1 MKKLLFVMNPYAGV
15 RKAAKSL
22 TDILTVFNRAEYEV
36 VTYMTAGTGDAYR
49 MVREYAE
56 GMDLVVSCGGDG
68 TLNETISG
76 LLDAG
81 LDIPIGYIP
90 AGSTNDFASSLKL
103 SLNPVQAAKDIVEGE
118 PVAYDVGK
126 FNDRHFSY
134 VASFGAF
141 TRVSYNTPQYIKNAL
156 GHTAY
161 LLSGISELSQLR
173 KLHVRMDLDNEIIED
188 DFLFG
193 AISNST
199 SVGGVLTLA
208 KDQVDMGDGLF
219 EVLLVRAPENLVE
232 LSECIMAVQNQKY
245 NDCKMITFCSSR
257 NVKVYADADMAW
269 TLDGEK
275 FDGAKEIDVKN
286 LHHAVRLVHRV
297 AENV

>member
-1 MKKLLFVMNPYAGV
+1 MLFVMNPYAGT
-15 RKAAKSL
+15 RRGAKDLSE
-22 TDILTVFNRAEYEV
+22 ILTVFNQANYEV
-36 VTYMTAGTGDAYR
+36 TIYMTSGTGDAFKFAKER
-49 MVREYAE
+49 SE
-56 GMDLVVSCGGDG
+56 GMDVVVCCGGDG
-68 TLNETISG
+68 TLNETMSG
-76 LLDAG
+76 LLAAG
-81 LDIPIGYIP
+81 RDIPIGYIP

-118 PVAYDVGK
+118 PIRYDAGK
-126 FNDRHFSY
+126 FGDRYFTY

-219 EVLLVRAPENLVE
+219 EVLLVRAPQNLVE

-297 AENV
+297 ADHV

>member
-22 TDILTVFNRAEYEV
+22 TDILAVFNRAEYEV
-36 VTYMTAGTGDAYR
+36 VTYMTDGTGDAYR
-49 MVREYAE
+49 MVREYAK
-56 GMDLVVSCGGDG
+56 GMDLVVCCGGDG
-68 TLNETISG
+68 TLNETVSG
-76 LLDAG
+76 MLDAG

-103 SLNPVQAAKDIVEGE
+103 SLNPVQAAKDIMEGK
-118 PVAYDVGK
+118 PVPYDVGK
-126 FNDRHFSY
+126 FGDRYFAY

-141 TRVSYNTPQYIKNAL
+141 TRVSYNTPQYVKNAL

-161 LLSGISELSQLR
+161 LLSSISELSQLR

-199 SVGGVLTLA
+199 SVGGILTLA
-208 KDQVDMGDGLF
+208 PDQVDMGDGLF
-219 EVLLVRAPENLVE
+219 EVLLVRAPKSLVE
-232 LSECIMAVQNQKY
+232 LSECIIAVQNQKY
-245 NDCKMITFCSSR
+245 NDCAMITFCSSH
-257 NVKVYADADMAW
+257 NVKVYADENMAW

-275 FDGAKEIDVKN
+275 FDGQREIRVQN
-286 LHHAVRLVHRV
+286 LHQAVRLVHRV
-297 AENV
+297 

>member
-1 MKKLLFVMNPYAGV
+1 MKKMLFVMNPYAGV
-15 RKAAKSL
+15 RKGAKAL
-22 TDILTVFNRAEYEV
+22 TDILAVFNRAEYEV
-36 VTYMTAGTGDAYR
+36 ITYMTAGPGDAYW
-49 MVREYAE
+49 MVKNHAE
-56 GMDLVVSCGGDG
+56 GMDLVVCCGGDG
-68 TLNETISG
+68 TLNETVSAI
-76 LLDAG
+76 LDAE

-90 AGSTNDFASSLKL
+90 AGSTNDFAASLKL
-103 SLNPVQAAKDIVEGE
+103 SLNPVQAAKDIVEGR

-173 KLHVRMDLDNEIIED
+173 KLHVRMDLEDEIIED

-199 SVGGVLTLA
+199 SVGGILSLA
-208 KDQVDMGDGLF
+208 PDQVDMCDGLF
-219 EVLLVRAPENLVE
+219 EVLLVRSPKNLAE
-232 LSECIMAVQNQKY
+232 LSECIVAVQNQKY
-245 NDCKMITFCSSR
+245 NDCAMITFCSAR
-257 NVKVYADADMAW
+257 KIKVYADPNMAW

-275 FDGAKEIDVKN
+275 FDGEVKIEVEN
-286 LHHAVRLVHRV
+286 LHRAVRLVHRV
-297 AENV
+297 ADHA